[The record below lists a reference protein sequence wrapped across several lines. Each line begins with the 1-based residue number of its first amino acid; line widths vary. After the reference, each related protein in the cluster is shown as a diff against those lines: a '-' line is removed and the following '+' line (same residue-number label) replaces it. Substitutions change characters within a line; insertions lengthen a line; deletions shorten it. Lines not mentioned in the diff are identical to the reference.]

1 MILHLPLTLTLTS
14 TLLSACRAAGR
25 DGYDKVIQVVEA
37 LQDDVPLSL
46 MFCLLPWNNYN
57 QIYSQGYF
65 SELQAF
71 VNAVESRQN
80 HVLTDLQSVRSV
92 FEVMAEIHD
101 TISRN
106 HIRIQLNNS

>member
-14 TLLSACRAAGR
+14 TLLSASRAAGR
-25 DGYDKVIQVVEA
+25 NGYDKVIQVVEA

-65 SELQAF
+65 HEVQAF
-71 VNAVESRQN
+71 VSAVEGHCN
-80 HVLTDLQSVRSV
+80 NILTSMDSVKNV
-92 FEVMAEIHD
+92 YETLTQMQ
-101 TISRN
+101 
-106 HIRIQLNNS
+106 QLKG